1 MSAEPLET
9 RLRSATKEVVIGH
22 GHRFCIIGERI
33 NPTGRRIFQEQLRAG
48 DFSAIERDVKA
59 QVEGGADVLDINMGV
74 PLTDEPELLAKA
86 IQLVQSHTDLPIC
99 IDSSVVEALEAGL
112 SVYQGRA
119 LVNSITAEDDRMAAI
134 LPLVKKYDA
143 AIIALPND
151 HDEIPME
158 ADKRLELTA
167 KIIRVATTEYGIAQA
182 DIVIDPLAM
191 PIGADTGNSLVTM
204 ECMRRIRDEF
214 GVNMTCGASN
224 VSFGMPDRH
233 TLGAAWL
240 PMAMTCR
247 PDQRDHGRPDAAD
260 RGLGQGGRRVPQP
273 RRLGHGLDR
282 RAPGEAGRFSMTSS
296 PEDEQPFSLEEIRR
310 EGLITPSGA
319 EPAAHDG
326 TGRVQLSFTVEDKEA
341 PPTHRQVRVPP
352 GVSVFDSASWNGI
365 AIDSTCGGH
374 GTCHKCKVRV
384 SPATPVT
391 RHDARTFSPGELDTG
406 WRLACL
412 VQATRDHDVVVPP
425 LVTRPKAATVGV
437 GRQVILRPAVQKRYV
452 ELTEP
457 TLEDQRSDLARLLDA
472 IDDLEPTPDLHA
484 LRRLPKVLREADFK
498 VTAVIVDEA
507 LVDVEPGDTTS
518 TRYAIA
524 FDLGTT
530 TVVATL
536 LDLVTGTPV
545 GVASMLN
552 RQQPF
557 GADVISRI
565 SATMLDPAALGRLQV
580 AASQTLA
587 TLAEQVCREG
597 GVDPAHVYEA
607 ALAGNATMT
616 ALLLGIDPEPLGV
629 APFVQ
634 TTATPP
640 TVLASEV
647 GLELHPGAR
656 LALFPALGAY
666 VGGDIVAGMLATGM
680 DRDKRIRLFID
691 VGTNCEIVLS
701 DGERI
706 LSTAAPA
713 GPAFEGGA
721 IRCGMRAAD
730 GAIEV
735 VKLGDDVELGVIGD
749 VEPRGL
755 CGSGLVDAVAELVK
769 AGLLD
774 ASGRFATD
782 EVAKEIAP
790 AIADRL
796 TYIGQERVFVL
807 HRERPDSDPAECVV
821 LSQRDVRELQFAK
834 AAISTGWTLLMEELG
849 LEHRDL
855 QQVLLAGSFG
865 SYLSAASAVRIGLV
879 PQLPVLRIVAAGNVA
894 GEGAKMALL
903 SIRERAGAL
912 ALLEEVTY
920 VELSDRTDFN
930 DRFVDLLAFPT

>member
-1 MSAEPLET
+1 MTTPGDENGDIEYPYPLE
-9 RLRSATKEVVIGH
+9 A
-22 GHRFCIIGERI
+22 F
-33 NPTGRRIFQEQLRAG
+33 
-48 DFSAIERDVKA
+48 
-59 QVEGGADVLDINMGV
+59 
-74 PLTDEPELLAKA
+74 
-86 IQLVQSHTDLPIC
+86 
-99 IDSSVVEALEAGL
+99 
-112 SVYQGRA
+112 
-119 LVNSITAEDDRMAAI
+119 
-134 LPLVKKYDA
+134 
-143 AIIALPND
+143 
-151 HDEIPME
+151 
-158 ADKRLELTA
+158 
-167 KIIRVATTEYGIAQA
+167 
-182 DIVIDPLAM
+182 
-191 PIGADTGNSLVTM
+191 
-204 ECMRRIRDEF
+204 
-214 GVNMTCGASN
+214 
-224 VSFGMPDRH
+224 
-233 TLGAAWL
+233 
-240 PMAMTCR
+240 
-247 PDQRDHGRPDAAD
+247 
-260 RGLGQGGRRVPQP
+260 
-273 RRLGHGLDR
+273 
-282 RAPGEAGRFSMTSS
+282 
-296 PEDEQPFSLEEIRR
+296 RR
-310 EGLITPSGA
+310 EGLIAQRGA
-319 EPAAHDG
+319 EPAVHDG
-326 TGRVQLSFTVEDKEA
+326 TGRVRLSFTVEDKEA
-341 PPTHRQVRVPP
+341 PPTQKAVRVPP

-384 SPATPVT
+384 SPATAVT
-391 RHDARTFSPGELDTG
+391 RHDARTFNPAELDAG

-457 TLEDQRSDLARLLDA
+457 TLEDQRPDLVRLLDA
-472 IDDLEPTPDLHA
+472 IDDLEPVPDLHA

-498 VTAVIVDEA
+498 VTAVVVDEA
-507 LVDVEPGDTTS
+507 LVDVEPGDTTA

-536 LDLVTGTPV
+536 LDLVTGTPMS
-545 GVASMLN
+545 VASMLN
-552 RQQPF
+552 KQQPF
-557 GADVISRI
+557 GGDVISRI
-565 SATMLDPAALGRLQV
+565 SATMLDPAALGRLQQ
-580 AASQTLA
+580 AAAQTLA
-587 TLAEQVCREG
+587 TLTEQVCREG

-647 GLELHPGAR
+647 GLTLHPGAR

-735 VKLGDDVELGVIGD
+735 VKLGDDVELGVIGSD
-749 VEPRGL
+749 KGAEPRGL

-774 ASGRFATD
+774 ASGRFVAD
-782 EVAKEIAP
+782 EVAKEVAP
-790 AIADRL
+790 ALADRL

-807 HRERPDSDPAECVV
+807 HRERPDTDPAESVV

-834 AAISTGWTLLMEELG
+834 AAISTGWTLLMEQLG

-920 VELSDRTDFN
+920 VELSDRPDFN